1 MPWKWWVPKALK
13 LTLPEWFVYC
23 TTAYSPIAISL
34 GSYMDKAVGRRAC
47 TRKFFT
53 HNVSVLSRW
62 CLGLVS
68 VLSRWC
74 LGLGLVL
81 LGWCLGSVGGC
92 LDDVS
97 VMSRSCRFWLGRCP
111 GNGVVTSLSCLGH
124 VWVMSRSCLGL
135 VSVSS
140 RWCLGLG
147 LVWLEWCLGQCAGM
161 SGWCLCVVSAV
172 CQGWH
177 GNVWL
182 MLYRWCL
189 EICLVMVSSC
199 CFSDVSVTSQTQW
212 CIGGVWVTLRWCIG
226 DALVMSWSSVGDVWM
241 MSRWCLGLVVFG
253 WCPGNGAVMSLSDW
267 REITCVY
274 RTANVSCSEQNPL
287 VVFWDFNIASTSE
300 TAREQARQTNKPT
313 NIEEK

>member
-267 REITCVY
+267 RENNLCLQD
-274 RTANVSCSEQNPL
+274 RKCQL
-287 VVFWDFNIASTSE
+287 
-300 TAREQARQTNKPT
+300 
-313 NIEEK
+313 